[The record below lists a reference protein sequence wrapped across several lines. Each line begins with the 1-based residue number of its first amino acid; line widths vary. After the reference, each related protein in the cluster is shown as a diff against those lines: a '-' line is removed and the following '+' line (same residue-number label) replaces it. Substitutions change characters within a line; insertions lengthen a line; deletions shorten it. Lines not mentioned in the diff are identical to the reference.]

1 MPRSGADPEEVWGL
15 ERPGWPA
22 KLPRGPRSR
31 TATLTTPLLCGQG
44 TGPGGLPE
52 LSGPPRPVRSPPCS
66 RLGPLGYGPLGA
78 ASPACP
84 GPRDRPLCP
93 GRRWAPRARHTP
105 GSGTGRRRPRS
116 PSLVEDRGKERA
128 PRSRRWPWTQA
139 GGQTRKRQTARQR
152 ADERR
157 EDTRLPRDGGGEGAE
172 PGHQYPIVCGQRCL
186 ANHTLQRKLTAPLRV
201 TTRECYPGCRAGT
214 ECALLR
220 MTTHWREVLAFRAV
234 TLREKQREERAV
246 CLRRGILATP
256 PRLA

>member
-1 MPRSGADPEEVWGL
+1 MSPGRGHLHNSERSLEGEEVRG
-15 ERPGWPA
+15 ERWH
-22 KLPRGPRSR
+22 RGEWERRS
-31 TATLTTPLLCGQG
+31 
-44 TGPGGLPE
+44 
-52 LSGPPRPVRSPPCS
+52 
-66 RLGPLGYGPLGA
+66 
-78 ASPACP
+78 
-84 GPRDRPLCP
+84 
-93 GRRWAPRARHTP
+93 
-105 GSGTGRRRPRS
+105 
-116 PSLVEDRGKERA
+116 
-128 PRSRRWPWTQA
+128 